1 MDANQLGGFIRYL
14 RRIAETDADQTSD
27 GQLLERFARQGDE
40 AAFTAILA
48 RHGPMVLG
56 VCRRALG
63 DPHDAEDA
71 FQATFLVLAHK
82 ARSIGRPQA
91 LASWLYRIA
100 HRTALRAK
108 IVRSRRRARESVL
121 DDVAAT
127 ETIEDLAWHELRPL
141 LDEEV
146 NRLPG
151 KYRDAIVHC
160 YLQEQTYAEAAKSL
174 GLAAGTVSS
183 RLARARDVLRK
194 RLLRRGQALSSSLL
208 VGLLSQRALT
218 AAVPGDLRDVT
229 TRAALRLATG
239 KATLATA
246 TTESVAALTAEV
258 LHTMFVAKIRT
269 LVLILMV
276 LGAFSL
282 GAGLYAYY
290 GPNAKPNAAAP
301 APPGADK
308 PGADKPKAGNE
319 FENAFGYSWVIQPQD
334 LSAAVEHFVKDD
346 NGMVSTGRGAVVMRT
361 SANRAGELVVT
372 LATASVEGKPAPVEY
387 RPVVFDS
394 NRKRYLCFGPG
405 GGHASDDTG
414 AVAGLLEYR
423 LSSRD
428 LPLEKVHYVG
438 VELLMKEGRRA
449 IDARGLERAREAG
462 VEVLPAPYEGEGY
475 DFTLT
480 TMDGKKIRGRD
491 LKGKVVVIDCWG
503 TLSMLGEV
511 PKLKELYE
519 KHHKDGLEIIG
530 VCFGDDVEK
539 VKKTCAD
546 EGMIWPQVF
555 VPPDAKTRSLWHE
568 AGGVDADPSGYPRI
582 IYLDRK
588 GAVYAVRRGAPYE
601 LAMIPEYVTKLLKEP
616 GEKAGKPEK

>member
-14 RRIAETDADQTSD
+14 RRIADTDADQTSD
-27 GQLLERFARQGDE
+27 GQLVERFARQGDE
-40 AAFTAILA
+40 AAFTALLA

-56 VCRRALG
+56 VCRRVLG

-100 HRTALRAK
+100 HRTAWRAK
-108 IVRSRRRARESVL
+108 IVRSRRRSRESVL

-160 YLQEQTYAEAAKSL
+160 YLQEKTYTEAAKSL

-229 TRAALRLATG
+229 TRAALQVATG
-239 KATLATA
+239 KATLAAA

-258 LHTMFVAKIRT
+258 LHTMFLAKIRT
-269 LVLILMV
+269 VIALVMV
-276 LGAFSL
+276 LSVFTL
-282 GAGLYAYY
+282 GAGVYAFCS
-290 GPNAKPNAAAP
+290 PIDNPNAAGSAQP
-301 APPGADK
+301 APDKQGAEN
-308 PGADKPKAGNE
+308 KPKPANE
-319 FENAFGYSWVIQPQD
+319 FENAFSYTWAIQPQD
-334 LSAAVEHFVKDD
+334 VSASVPQFLKSDTAVI
-346 NGMVSTGRGAVVMRT
+346 STGKGSVMRVGA
-361 SANRAGELVVT
+361 SRDGDLVIT
-372 LATASVEGKPAPVEY
+372 LATANVRGKPAPVEY
-387 RPVVFDS
+387 RPVVFDAD
-394 NRKRYLCFGPG
+394 RKRYLCSPPG
-405 GGHASDDTG
+405 GGRSFDDTG
-414 AVAGLLEYR
+414 AEVALMEYR
-423 LSSRD
+423 LTSRE

-438 VELLMKEGRRA
+438 IEQLMKEGRRA
-449 IDARGLERAREAG
+449 IDARALENARAAG
-462 VEVLPAPYEGEGY
+462 VEVLPAPYEGEAY

-480 TMDGKKIRGRD
+480 TSDGKKIRGRD
-491 LKGKVVVIDCWG
+491 LKGKVVVIDCWS
-503 TLSMLGEV
+503 TRAMREM

-519 KHHKDGLEIIG
+519 KHHKDGLEILG
-530 VCFGDDVEK
+530 VCFDDKVEK
-539 VKKTCAD
+539 AKRVSRE
-546 EGMIWPQVF
+546 EGLTWPQVF
-555 VPPDAKTRSLWHE
+555 VPPDEQTRKLWFE
-568 AGGVDADPSGYPRI
+568 AGGAYANPSGYTQF
-582 IYLDRK
+582 IYIDRK
-588 GAVYAVRRGAPYE
+588 GVVHAVRGGAPYE
-601 LAMIPEYVTKLLKEP
+601 QAMITEYVTKLLEEP
-616 GEKAGKPEK
+616 GKPEK